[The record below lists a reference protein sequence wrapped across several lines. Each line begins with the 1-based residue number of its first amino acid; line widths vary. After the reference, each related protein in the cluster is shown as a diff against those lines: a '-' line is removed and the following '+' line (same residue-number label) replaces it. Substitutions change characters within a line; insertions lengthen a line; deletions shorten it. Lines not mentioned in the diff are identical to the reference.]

1 MDNSKKYKIL
11 LVEDDE
17 SLSNV
22 YVTRFEAEGFDIR
35 RVGNGEDALATA
47 INYQPDII
55 LLDIMMPKVDGFDVL
70 DILKNTN
77 KTKNLKIIMLSA
89 LSQEMDIDKAKKL
102 GADDYLIKSEVTI
115 ADVVEKIK
123 KELN

>member
-77 KTKNLKIIMLSA
+77 KTKDLKIIMLSA

-123 KELN
+123 K

>member
-22 YVTRFEAEGFDIR
+22 YVNRFEAEGFDIR

-77 KTKNLKIIMLSA
+77 KTKDLKIIMLSA

>member
-1 MDNSKKYKIL
+1 
-11 LVEDDE
+11 
-17 SLSNV
+17 
-22 YVTRFEAEGFDIR
+22 
-35 RVGNGEDALATA
+35 
-47 INYQPDII
+47 
-55 LLDIMMPKVDGFDVL
+55 MMPKVDGFDVL

-77 KTKNLKIIMLSA
+77 KTKDLKIIMLSA

>member
-22 YVTRFEAEGFDIR
+22 YVTRFEAEGFDVR

-77 KTKNLKIIMLSA
+77 KTKDLKIIMLSA

>member
-1 MDNSKKYKIL
+1 MDSSKKYKIL

-22 YVTRFEAEGFDIR
+22 YITRFEAEGFDIR
-35 RVGNGEDALATA
+35 RVGNGEDALAAA
-47 INYQPDII
+47 INYMPDIV

-70 DILKNTN
+70 DILRNTEQ
-77 KTKNLKIIMLSA
+77 TRDLKIIILSA
-89 LSQEMDIDKAKKL
+89 LSQDLDIDKATKL
-102 GADDYLIKSEVTI
+102 GADDYLVKSEVTI
-115 ADVVEKIK
+115 ADVVERVK

>member
-77 KTKNLKIIMLSA
+77 KTKDLKIIMLSA

-115 ADVVEKIK
+115 ADVIEKIK
-123 KELN
+123 KQLN

>member
-35 RVGNGEDALATA
+35 RAGNGEDALATA

-77 KTKNLKIIMLSA
+77 KTKDLKIIMLSA

>member
-1 MDNSKKYKIL
+1 MDHTNKSKIL

-35 RVGNGEDALATA
+35 RVGNGEDALAA
-47 INYQPDII
+47 CINYQPDIV

-70 DILKNTN
+70 DILRNTN
-77 KTKNLKIIMLSA
+77 QTKDLKIIILSA
-89 LSQEMDIDKAKKL
+89 LSQEMDMDKAMKL
-102 GADDYLIKSEVTI
+102 GADDYLVKSEVTI
-115 ADVVEKIK
+115 ADVVQKVRAS
-123 KELN
+123 LA

>member
-35 RVGNGEDALATA
+35 RVGNGEDALSTA

-77 KTKNLKIIMLSA
+77 KTKDLKIIMLSA

>member
-77 KTKNLKIIMLSA
+77 KTKDLKIIMLSA